1 MQHASNFNIEPGVP
15 VTGYPLPSI
24 SYFTSRKIQVQTAT
38 GQRAATELTIYGANF
53 LIRAVD
59 PEVLING
66 QPLVSYQIAD
76 DFQSII
82 GYFFGELTQP
92 VYIIVDYG
100 LGVRGEWT
108 GFGVVPSTKRIGLFE
123 WLLLI
128 LLLLDLF
135 ATGFLIL
142 RLRHFFR
149 RIFH

>member
-1 MQHASNFNIEPGVP
+1 MQNASNFNIELGIP
-15 VTGYPLPSI
+15 VTGYPLPII
-24 SYFTSRKIQVQTAT
+24 SYFTSRKIRVQTAN
-38 GQRAATELTIYGANF
+38 GERAATEVTIYGANF

-59 PEVLING
+59 PKVLING
-66 QPLVSYQIAD
+66 QFLVGYRIAD
-76 DFQSII
+76 DFQSIT

-92 VYIIVDYG
+92 VHIIVDYG

-108 GFGVVPSTKRIGLFE
+108 GFGVVPPTERLGLFE
-123 WLLLI
+123 WLLVI

-135 ATGFLIL
+135 ATVLLLL